1 MKNNDSRINGMG
13 YLNFEQSH
21 IRMGQNSDHHKPVFD
36 LMLLKQNP
44 PAPILPFFMAQFYHL
59 FMAAIKYY
67 SPVIKRFFSWKIT
80 HLWLIFPATKF
91 HLEWISMDFQLP
103 CLITGGFFKHP
114 CAEQRAARMF
124 HRSLRRHGGD
134 ARESQ

>member
-44 PAPILPFFMAQFYHL
+44 PAPNFTIFYGSILPFIYGCYKVLLSGNQT
-59 FMAAIKYY
+59 
-67 SPVIKRFFSWKIT
+67 FF
-80 HLWLIFPATKF
+80 
-91 HLEWISMDFQLP
+91 
-103 CLITGGFFKHP
+103 
-114 CAEQRAARMF
+114 
-124 HRSLRRHGGD
+124 
-134 ARESQ
+134 